1 LGRLAGTVIKVHPRQ
16 LSTPTRGF
24 PLLSIGLAFG
34 LGTGLFFLLP
44 TMPPWWLPGPLL
56 MLAVVLATYRG
67 SVWFWVWP
75 LAAAA
80 FGLFWAHAQVCEV
93 LCEPFPESLVGT
105 TVVAEGRVASLPE
118 QRDDSVRFL
127 FRIDR
132 VTRDGEPLRYQGLA
146 RLSWYRQPPQL
157 HAGERWRLA
166 LRLKPPHGF
175 VNPGGFDYERWLFQQ
190 GISATGHVRD
200 DDANRLLAAG
210 PGFFW
215 LTRWR
220 QQLRDRLDAAL
231 HDEGPARALVQAL
244 VLGDR
249 GGLTPAQWEVFSRTG
264 TSHLIAIS
272 GLHVGLVAG
281 FVFVL
286 ARWLWARSALLTRRL
301 AAPRAAAMAALIAAT
316 GYAALAGFAIS
327 TQRALVMLVVVMV
340 ALMAGRTLRPASALM
355 LALVAVLL
363 LDPASVLAY
372 GFWLS
377 FGAVAILLY
386 ALGRRLSAP
395 VVVLRW
401 GQAQWAVALGLL
413 PMLLLFFGRASLAAP
428 LVNLV
433 AVPLFGLVLPA
444 VLLAAALTL
453 LSGWHWP
460 LGLVGWL
467 LDQCYA
473 LLAQVAAL
481 PVATMSLGGR
491 PDWVWVAAFGGVV
504 LLLAPRGLPARWL
517 GSVLL
522 LPLAL
527 MRPLAPAFGAAQ
539 FTLLDVG
546 QGLSAVVRTRS
557 HTLVYDLGPRYPS
570 GFETGSA
577 VVAPYLREIGV
588 GRVDRLV
595 ASHADQDHVGG
606 LHGLL
611 GAVAVTEIVSGEP
624 EELVGDLGAVDVVA
638 CRRGQRWR
646 WDGVEFELLHP
657 DRDGYQGNDASCLLR
672 VSTEAVSLLLPG
684 DLEQGVERMLVAQQG
699 QRLRADILVA
709 GHHGS
714 ATSTSSEF
722 LAAARPDW
730 ILYASGYA
738 NRWGFPVAEVRHRVR
753 SLGAFSAN
761 TATDGAVSF
770 VLPAAGALAEP
781 QRQRAVDRR
790 IWRHQFDR

>member
-1 LGRLAGTVIKVHPRQ
+1 
-16 LSTPTRGF
+16 
-24 PLLSIGLAFG
+24 
-34 LGTGLFFLLP
+34 
-44 TMPPWWLPGPLL
+44 
-56 MLAVVLATYRG
+56 MLAVALAAALATPRG
-67 SVWFWVWP
+67 ASSALGWAGPF
-75 LAAAA
+75 AAAA
-80 FGLFWAHAQVCEV
+80 FGLSWAHVQVCEV
-93 LCEPFPESLVGT
+93 LCEPFPASLVGNT
-105 TVVAEGRVASLPE
+105 LVAEGRVASLPE
-118 QRDDSVRFL
+118 QRDESVRFL
-127 FRIDR
+127 FSIDR
-132 VTRDGEPLRYQGLA
+132 LTLDGEPQAYRGLA

-157 HAGERWRLA
+157 RAGERWRLA

-190 GISATGHVRD
+190 GISVTGHVRA
-200 DDANRLLAAG
+200 DDANALLAAG
-210 PGFFW
+210 PGAYW

-220 QQLRDRLDAAL
+220 QHLRDRLDAAFV
-231 HDEGPARALVQAL
+231 DDSPARALVQAL

-249 GGLTPAQWEVFSRTG
+249 GGLTPVQWEVFSRTG

-286 ARWLWARSALLTRRL
+286 ARWLWARSAPLARWL
-301 AAPRAAAMAALIAAT
+301 AAPRAAAIGALMAAT
-316 GYAALAGFAIS
+316 GYAGLAGFAIS

-340 ALMAGRTLRPASALM
+340 ALMAGRTLRPVSALM

-377 FGAVAILLY
+377 FGAVAMLLY

-413 PMLLLFFGRASLAAP
+413 PMLLMFFGRASLVAP
-428 LVNLV
+428 LINLV
-433 AVPLFGLVLPA
+433 AVPLFGIILPA

-453 LSGWHWP
+453 LSGWHSP
-460 LGLVGWL
+460 LGLMGWL

-481 PVATMSLGGR
+481 PVASMNLGGR
-491 PDWVWVAAFGGVV
+491 PDWVWVVAFGGVL
-504 LLLAPRGLPARWL
+504 LLLAPRGLPTRWL
-517 GSVLL
+517 GLILL

-527 MRPLAPAFGAAQ
+527 MRPPAPAFGAAQ
-539 FTLLDVG
+539 FALLDVG

-577 VVAPYLREIGV
+577 VVAPYLREAGV
-588 GRVDRLV
+588 RRVDRLV

-624 EELVGDLGAVDVVA
+624 EELPGDLDAMDVFA
-638 CRRGQRWR
+638 CRRDQHWR
-646 WDGVEFELLHP
+646 WDGVDFELLHP
-657 DRDGYQGNDASCLLR
+657 DRDGYEGNDASCLLR
-672 VSTEAVSLLLPG
+672 VSTQAVSVLLPG
-684 DLEQGVERMLVAQQG
+684 DLERSVERMLVAELG
-699 QRLRADILVA
+699 ARLRSDILVA

-722 LAAARPDW
+722 LSAVDPAW
-730 ILYASGYA
+730 VLYSSGYA
-738 NRWGFPVAEVRHRVR
+738 NRWGFPVAEVRDRVQ
-753 SLGAFSAN
+753 SLGVFSAN
-761 TATDGAVSF
+761 TATDGAISF
-770 VLPAAGALAEP
+770 LLPAGSPLSTP
-781 QRQRAVDRR
+781 TRQRHVDRGL
-790 IWRHQFDR
+790 WRHQPKP